1 MIRIYGKPGC
11 ALCDAAKA
19 KLDLLGLDY
28 EVRDLFALEAWRE
41 DADGYRAA
49 MAEHAMI
56 DTLPVLEIGGVVMS
70 YPLAM
75 KELRGNR

>member
-19 KLDLLGLDY
+19 KLDILGLAY

-41 DADGYRAA
+41 DEDGYRAA
-49 MAEHAMI
+49 MAEHTMI
-56 DTLPVLEIGGVVMS
+56 DTLPVLEIGGAVMS

-75 KELRGNR
+75 KELKGRK